1 MVKPFSSIARWVFQ
15 LAVIALST
23 HVYAD
28 KMVLKDGT
36 VIFGTIT
43 DEKDS
48 LIKYFDRYDR
58 PKKMVSAKVDTIQYD
73 SKEVRGLVKVAFR
86 KGQPK
91 DRSGY
96 FKIRHSEELDL
107 EAEYRTDSISELDL
121 FFRNNVHIR
130 VFSGSRFKVIHA
142 PKSLKDPLQLDLY
155 SGKILATSP
164 NADALARINSP
175 FGVGVGRGKFQLG
188 VVASN
193 ADSSVLVVCME
204 GLTGLAETLESPGE
218 LVVEKDKSVSI
229 TKHEGV
235 FNRKDSDPVMEQ
247 KLNALA
253 ANMGHYLFSEVEN
266 PQIGYLPRAITGI
279 GFMVFFYGSAIGILD
294 YVNHI

>member
-1 MVKPFSSIARWVFQ
+1 
-15 LAVIALST
+15 
-23 HVYAD
+23 
-28 KMVLKDGT
+28 MVLKDGK

-58 PKKMVSAKVDTIQYD
+58 PKKVIASKVDTIQYD

-96 FKIRHSEELDL
+96 FKIRHSEELELD
-107 EAEYRTDSISELDL
+107 AEYRTDSITELDL
-121 FFRNNVHIR
+121 FFRNNVHVR
-130 VFSGSRFKVIHA
+130 VFPGSRFRVIKA
-142 PKSLKDPLQLDLY
+142 PKSIKDPLQFDLY
-155 SGKILATSP
+155 AGRIVSTSP
-164 NADALARINSP
+164 ENQALARFVSP
-175 FGVGVGRGKFQLG
+175 WGIGVGRGKFQLG
-188 VVASN
+188 MN
-193 ADSSVLVVCME
+193 AQSKDSSVLVMCMK
-204 GLTGLAETLESPGE
+204 GLTGLAESLDSPGE
-218 LVVEKDKSVSI
+218 LVVESGKSVSI

-235 FNRKDSDPVMEQ
+235 FNRKEPDPELEQ
-247 KLNALA
+247 KLNLLA
-253 ANMGHYLFSEVEN
+253 ANMGQYLFSEVAY
-266 PQIGYLPRAITGI
+266 PQIGYLPRAITGL